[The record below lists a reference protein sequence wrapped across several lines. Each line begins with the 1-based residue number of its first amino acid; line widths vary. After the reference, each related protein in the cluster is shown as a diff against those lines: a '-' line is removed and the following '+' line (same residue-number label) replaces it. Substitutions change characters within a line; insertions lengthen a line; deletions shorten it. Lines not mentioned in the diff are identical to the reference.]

1 MPPLWAVNHHIPL
14 VNPDKQHTY
23 HLPRCPDALKPQ
35 LMDKICTYEDAKWWV
50 RASVPQAAPMLC
62 IPKKNG
68 KLRTVVDCR
77 KRNDNTVKDVTP
89 FPDQDQIRM
98 DVARAKIRSKID
110 MANAYEQVR
119 VDPADVVSTAFAT
132 VYGTFLSNVM
142 QQGDC
147 NAPATF
153 QRLMTTI
160 FRDYI
165 GVFMH
170 VYLDDMFVFSDTIEE
185 HEEHLGMV
193 FEKLREAQLYLE
205 KEKCDLYS
213 KRMDCLGHVVDN
225 KGLHADSDKMARICA
240 WRAMRS
246 YHEVQRFLGLVEYLA
261 QFMPD
266 VSAYTSPLSGMTKN
280 GHAFYWRPLHDKCLE
295 YIKALACKSPILRPI
310 NPKLLEAIWLIC
322 DASASGLGAYYGQG
336 PDWRTCRPAGF
347 MSKKL
352 SDAQHHYAVHERE
365 VLAILEALLKWE
377 DKLLG
382 YKFSIVTD
390 HESLEFF

>member
-1 MPPLWAVNHHIPL
+1 MQAPRSQGKVSHPRGTSEAPSEKSEKAKKKSKIKSSKRRESRKAQRAFLARIRENSLTEEDIPRLREQWFSKCADMMGGVPPKMPPLRAVNHHIPL

-35 LMDKICTYEDAKWWV
+35 LMDKIRTYEDAKWWV

-160 FRDYI
+160 
-165 GVFMH
+165 
-170 VYLDDMFVFSDTIEE
+170 DT
-185 HEEHLGMV
+185 
-193 FEKLREAQLYLE
+193 
-205 KEKCDLYS
+205 
-213 KRMDCLGHVVDN
+213 
-225 KGLHADSDKMARICA
+225 
-240 WRAMRS
+240 
-246 YHEVQRFLGLVEYLA
+246 
-261 QFMPD
+261 
-266 VSAYTSPLSGMTKN
+266 
-280 GHAFYWRPLHDKCLE
+280 
-295 YIKALACKSPILRPI
+295 
-310 NPKLLEAIWLIC
+310 
-322 DASASGLGAYYGQG
+322 
-336 PDWRTCRPAGF
+336 
-347 MSKKL
+347 
-352 SDAQHHYAVHERE
+352 
-365 VLAILEALLKWE
+365 
-377 DKLLG
+377 
-382 YKFSIVTD
+382 
-390 HESLEFF
+390 